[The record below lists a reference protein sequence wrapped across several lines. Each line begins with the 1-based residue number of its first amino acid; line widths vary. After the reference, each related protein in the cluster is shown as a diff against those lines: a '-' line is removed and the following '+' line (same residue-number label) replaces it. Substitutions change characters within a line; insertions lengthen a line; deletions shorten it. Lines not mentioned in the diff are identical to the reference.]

1 MRDAIL
7 GSPRSIM
14 RRMAV
19 TNVSNIWDLC
29 RDEIERLKETLYP
42 KIGEQAKEYME
53 QSYNGLAQVIASLN
67 AGDYIIAEQPDVFK
81 QLITRLNGS
90 FKSLLLAY
98 IIPNSIR
105 YGSDNIENLTEAFY
119 RAIETKLHRRRL
131 CNYAGVTKLINF
143 VRNHEEHD
151 HQNRP
156 EDLVTGKRS
165 FGNLYTIA
173 SILILSLYAYIE
185 ILRFWVE
192 AEEA

>member
-1 MRDAIL
+1 
-7 GSPRSIM
+7 M

-19 TNVSNIWDLC
+19 TNVSNIWDHC
-29 RDEIERLKETLYP
+29 RDEIQRLKEALYP
-42 KIGEQAKEYME
+42 KIGAQAKEYME
-53 QSYNGLAQVIASLN
+53 HSYKGLAQVITSLN
-67 AGDYIIAEQPDVFK
+67 AGDYTITEQPDVFK

-98 IIPNSIR
+98 IIPHSIH

-131 CNYAGVTKLINF
+131 CNYAGVTKLIKF

-173 SILILSLYAYIE
+173 SILTLSMYAYVE